1 MGESVGELGQAQPI
15 SQISITPTEPDADGN
30 TPEVVESVEAGQRPD
45 SDGASAS
52 TTAPP
57 GESPTPE
64 GTDNSDL
71 QVSQDPQVENLLAVA
86 GLDMNELSGEYE
98 ENGSLSSDS
107 YDKLVEAGFP
117 KTLVDSYIQGQEA
130 LRDSATRFIDDTA
143 YSITDG
149 KAGYEAL
156 SKWGAAN
163 LSGAEIETYNQAVT
177 SLDPAKAEAAIRG
190 LHHKM
195 QSVEGYEG
203 STTQVGSRSGVESDT
218 YADRTQMMQDLGNP
232 LYDKSSAFRQKVDSK
247 ILRSRQRHG
256 GDLPT

>member
-1 MGESVGELGQAQPI
+1 MGESVGELGQAQQL

-30 TPEVVESVEAGQRPD
+30 VPEVVESVEAGQRPD
-45 SDGASAS
+45 SDGASTS

-71 QVSQDPQVENLLAVA
+71 EVSQDQVENLLAVA

-98 ENGSLSSDS
+98 ENGALSDAS
-107 YDKLVEAGFP
+107 YDKLVTSGFP
-117 KTLVDSYIQGQEA
+117 KALVDSYIQGQEA
-130 LRDSATRFIDDTA
+130 LRENATRFIDDTA
-143 YSITDG
+143 YGITG
-149 KAGYEAL
+149 SKEGYQAL
-156 SKWGAAN
+156 SQWGGAN
-163 LSGAEIETYNQAVT
+163 LSKAEIETYNTAVT

-195 QSVEGYEG
+195 QSVEGFEG

-218 YADRTQMMQDLGNP
+218 YSDRTQMMVDLGNP
-232 LYDKSSAFRQKVDSK
+232 LYDKSSAFRQKTDAK
-247 ILRSRQRHG
+247 ISRSRQRHG
-256 GDLPT
+256 GDLPA